1 MKHDVDMVRNTAVDV
16 LLRVFFEGAY
26 LNIALDKALQRAD
39 VSERGRRF
47 LTQLVY
53 GTTRHK
59 MLCDYVLAPRLH
71 QPLDQLPRPVLAVLR
86 MGVFQALFLNQVTF
100 PAMVHTSVELAR
112 YRGHAGMARVAN
124 AVLRKVPQRLDD
136 VDLPPRDKDF
146 VRYLSVRY
154 SIPEWLVR
162 NWIDELGEE
171 RAEAICIAS
180 NTEAHAT
187 IRVNTLRTRVD
198 VLLAEFNEKE
208 PMAAKRTPIPE
219 ELTLLSGPPPAR
231 SKRFSEGDFIV
242 QDAASMLPPHLLEPK
257 PGQRVLDL
265 CAAPGAKSTHLA
277 QLTGDAAS
285 VTAMDIHPGKLGL
298 VRKNAARLGIE
309 RLYPVCGDGTK
320 PPFRPGFDRVLV
332 DAPCTGLGTL
342 RRHPD
347 LKWRA
352 QPDALARLAALQLE
366 LLRSAVDL
374 CKNDGVVVYSVC
386 TFTRAETTDVAR
398 AIAESK
404 DVALEEGPE
413 WLNQWQIG
421 PGQYRILP
429 ENEGLDGFFLMR
441 LRKRS

>member
-1 MKHDVDMVRNTAVDV
+1 MVRNTAVDV

-59 MLCDYVLAPRLH
+59 TLCDHVLASRLH

-86 MGVFQALFLNQVTF
+86 MGVFQSLFLNQVTF

-124 AVLRKVPQRLDD
+124 AVLRKAPQNMED
-136 VDLPPRDKDF
+136 VDLPHREEDP
-146 VRYLSVRY
+146 VRHLSVRY
-154 SIPEWLVR
+154 SMPAWLVR
-162 NWIDELGEE
+162 NWIDEFGEE
-171 RAEAICIAS
+171 RAESICEAS
-180 NTEAHAT
+180 NSEAPTT
-187 IRVNTLRTRVD
+187 IRVNTLHTRVD
-198 VLLAEFNEKE
+198 TLLAAFNEKE
-208 PMAAKRTPIPE
+208 PMAAKNTPIPE

-231 SKRFSEGDFIV
+231 SKRFSEGDFII
-242 QDAASMLPPHLLEPK
+242 QDTASMLPPHLLEPK
-257 PGQRVLDL
+257 PGERVLDL
-265 CAAPGAKSTHLA
+265 CAAPGTKSTHLA
-277 QLTGDAAS
+277 QLAGGAAD
-285 VTAMDIHPGKLGL
+285 VIAMDLHPGKLGL
-298 VRKNAARLGIE
+298 VRQNAARLGIE
-309 RLYPVCGDGTK
+309 RLLAVCGDATK
-320 PPFRPGFDRVLV
+320 PPLRAGFDRVLV
-332 DAPCTGLGTL
+332 DAPCSGLGTL

-352 QPDALARLAALQLE
+352 QPDAPARLAALQLE

-374 CKNDGVVVYSVC
+374 CKNDGLVVYSVC

-398 AIAESK
+398 AVTQAAEN
-404 DVALEEGPE
+404 VVLEEGPE
-413 WLNQWQIG
+413 WLRQWQIS

-429 ENEGLDGFFLMR
+429 EKGGLDGFFLMR